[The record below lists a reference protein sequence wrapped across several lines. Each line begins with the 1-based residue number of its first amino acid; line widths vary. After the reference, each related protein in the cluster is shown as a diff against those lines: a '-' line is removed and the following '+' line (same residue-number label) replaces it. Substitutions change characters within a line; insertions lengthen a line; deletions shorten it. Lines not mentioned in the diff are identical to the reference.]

1 MADNEAPPQNQNQID
16 QYQLVS
22 CIATGGISQIWE
34 VKHIANQQQYAMKL
48 LLPEHLKDKE
58 LKNELKN
65 EANIAKELEH
75 PNIIR
80 LMEVS
85 IGRDNCYFIMEH
97 FRGGNLKNMI
107 RNDHFTVQARAK
119 KIMETCAQTFAYIHD
134 KGWVHKDIKPD
145 NILVT
150 KAGDVRIID
159 FSLASKPTGFL
170 SKMLTRKA
178 NVVIQGTRTYLAP
191 ELIQRMPLTIAADIY
206 SLGICFYEMLVGRP
220 PFIMSNPNDLL
231 MAHVRE
237 QADKPSSYN
246 VNLTPELDQF
256 IFKMIAKK
264 PKDRF
269 ATMHEVYSA
278 LRNLRVFKE
287 DPETY
292 LRNKAKTDEDK
303 YVNSMAHSLDSRSDA
318 TRTPEERRI
327 AAEEAAKTKA
337 ALYGKKKSVIK
348 DEPAKA
354 KPAAPAPQPIAMQPM
369 IPPMGY
375 PPPMPMGYPGGYPQM
390 PGMMP
395 GMGMPGMPMPGMMPG
410 QMPMPGGYPGGQM
423 PGMGMPGMPMP
434 GQPMPGQPLPGMPLP
449 GMPGAMPP
457 APMAAPAPV
466 PPRPMAPAP
475 VAGPGPV
482 APAPVPPAPAKPAA
496 PAKPVVEDLPL
507 ASIDDLMI
515 E

>member
-16 QYQLVS
+16 QYQLVN

-48 LLPEHLKDKE
+48 LLPEHLNNKE

-85 IGRDNCYFIMEH
+85 IGRDNCYFVMEH

-159 FSLASKPTGFL
+159 FSLAAKPAGFL
-170 SKMLTRKA
+170 GKMLTRKA
-178 NVVIQGTRTYLAP
+178 SVVIQGTRTYLAP
-191 ELIQRMPLTIAADIY
+191 ELIQRQPLTISADIY
-206 SLGICFYEMLVGRP
+206 SLGICFYEMLVGRA

-246 VNLTPELDQF
+246 PNLTPELDQF

-269 ATMHEVYSA
+269 ATMHDVYSA
-278 LRNLRVFKE
+278 LRNLKVFKE

-292 LRNKAKTDEDK
+292 LKNKAKTEEDRFQ
-303 YVNSMAHSLDSRSDA
+303 NSMAHSLDSRSDA

-337 ALYGKKKSVIK
+337 AIYGKKKSVIK

-354 KPAAPAPQPIAMQPM
+354 KPAAAPQPMQPQPMQPQPMQPM
-369 IPPMGY
+369 MMPMGY
-375 PPPMPMGYPGGYPQM
+375 PPQMPMGYPGYPQM
-390 PGMMP
+390 P
-395 GMGMPGMPMPGMMPG
+395 MGMPGMPMPGMMPG

-434 GQPMPGQPLPGMPLP
+434 GQPMPGMPMP
-449 GMPGAMPP
+449 GMPGAIP
-457 APMAAPAPV
+457 
-466 PPRPMAPAP
+466 PAP

-496 PAKPVVEDLPL
+496 PAKPVVDDLPL

>member
-354 KPAAPAPQPIAMQPM
+354 KPAAPAPQPMAMQPM
-369 IPPMGY
+369 MPPMGY
-375 PPPMPMGYPGGYPQM
+375 PPPMPIGYPGGYPQM

-434 GQPMPGQPLPGMPLP
+434 GQPMPGQPLPGMPMP

-482 APAPVPPAPAKPAA
+482 APVPPAPAKPAA